1 MELKLYFA
9 TDSTPADKV
18 THELCMEYID
28 FHWEMDQIYG
38 RVMSSFASCQILA
51 DQCHAA
57 PKLISPKKR
66 KAGQTLSD
74 MRAVMAHSSGR
85 SH

>member
-38 RVMSSFASCQILA
+38 
-51 DQCHAA
+51 
-57 PKLISPKKR
+57 
-66 KAGQTLSD
+66 
-74 MRAVMAHSSGR
+74 
-85 SH
+85 

>member
-1 MELKLYFA
+1 MQNCKFDKVYLFDMELKLYFA

-38 RVMSSFASCQILA
+38 RVVPPHRVQ
-51 DQCHAA
+51 
-57 PKLISPKKR
+57 
-66 KAGQTLSD
+66 
-74 MRAVMAHSSGR
+74 V
-85 SH
+85 